1 VQRRAEQ
8 VDTVPASERLARH
21 AFLNG
26 VDVVPGRI
34 GWTCQADT
42 FPAVAQAS
50 EAFVGDAL
58 VRRTPIGAGMAE
70 AAVRHIPAMQQ
81 RARGQGIVP
90 GKGRQATGGALVI
103 DQLEELLGELPRL
116 AGYRR
121 RPIGS
126 GQGPVLRRN
135 QRCRVAVGDAV

>member
-1 VQRRAEQ
+1 ML
-8 VDTVPASERLARH
+8 S
-21 AFLNG
+21 NG
-26 VDVVPGRI
+26 VDVAPGRI

-42 FPAVAQAS
+42 FPAVAQAG
-50 EAFVGDAL
+50 EALVGDAL
-58 VRRTPIGAGMAE
+58 VRSTPIGAGMAE

-103 DQLEELLGELPRL
+103 DQLEELLGELLRL
-116 AGYRR
+116 AGYRC

-135 QRCRVAVGDAV
+135 